1 MIQTVKGKIDKDFQ
15 GRVLCH
21 EHISCTDNGY
31 MKAFGKK
38 WLKRDELSDYAARVL
53 SGLREKYGVTMLVDG
68 TPVDLGRDVKLLSD
82 VSEKSGV
89 HIVASSGTY
98 WFPGFVDGGNTAEEI
113 AEWFISDC
121 LTGMEDTDVL
131 PGILKC
137 ASGRFRVT
145 DEIEKRHRVIGITGK
160 ETNLPI
166 YVHCEHREDD
176 VFTQTDIL
184 LSEGTKPEKI
194 IVGHT
199 AIRPEADYLEKVL
212 DKGFYIS
219 MDQCFCFPS
228 KMNIFGESLVALCH
242 KGFADKILIS
252 NDYCIHSDF
261 PKRERNG
268 LHLTVEEQIENLA
281 FVYNRLKTAFLEAG
295 GSELDFVKMTET
307 NIKNALDI

>member
-1 MIQTVKGKIDKDFQ
+1 MIQTVKGRIDKKFQ
-15 GRVLCH
+15 GRALCH
-21 EHISCTDNGY
+21 EHISCTDNNY
-31 MKAFGKK
+31 AKAFGKK
-38 WLKRDELSDYAARVL
+38 WLSREELADYAARVL
-53 SGLREKYGVTMLVDG
+53 SGLREKYGVTMFVDG
-68 TPVDLGRDVKLLSD
+68 TPIDLGRDAKLLSD

-98 WFPGFVDGGNTAEEI
+98 WFPGFAGDYNTPEEMAEFFI
-113 AEWFISDC
+113 ADC
-121 LTGMEDTDVL
+121 TEGMEDTKVL

-137 ASGRFRVT
+137 ASGRYRVT
-145 DEIEKRHRVIGITGK
+145 EEIEKRHRAMGITSK
-160 ETNLPI
+160 ETRLPI